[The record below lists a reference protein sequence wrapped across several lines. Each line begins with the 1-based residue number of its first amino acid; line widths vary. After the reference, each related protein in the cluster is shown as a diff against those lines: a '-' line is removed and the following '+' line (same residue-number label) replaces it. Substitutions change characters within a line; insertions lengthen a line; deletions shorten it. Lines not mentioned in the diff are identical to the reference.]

1 LQIAGQKFT
10 PRKLCPMSEQLNAQS
25 PVNMHDTRRAVGE
38 KLRHARRQQNLTLKA
53 VADRVGCSESM
64 LSKIETGRVA
74 PGLDLLARLAETLK
88 ASVAALFSEAESM
101 GVVVYQN
108 GERPTIEVVGR
119 SANAAPTI
127 LQRLVPL
134 ADGRLLNGNVHVVP
148 PGGGSSGT
156 LVHRGEE
163 VGFVVEGFIEL
174 TVDGKVS
181 LLGAGASFYFS
192 STLPHSYR
200 NIGTE
205 VARIVWINSPPY

>member
-1 LQIAGQKFT
+1 MNERHQTESQT
-10 PRKLCPMSEQLNAQS
+10 TTR
-25 PVNMHDTRRAVGE
+25 DTRAAVGD
-38 KLRHARRQQNLTLKA
+38 KLRHARRKQNLTLKA

-64 LSKIETGRVA
+64 LSKIERGRVA
-74 PGLDLLARLAETLK
+74 PGLDLLARLAESLN
-88 ASVAALFSEAESM
+88 ASVAALFSEAENM

-108 GERPTIEVVGR
+108 GERPTIEVGGGQDDVE
-119 SANAAPTI
+119 PTV

-134 ADGRLLNGNVHVVP
+134 AKGRLLNGNVHVVP
-148 PGGGSSGT
+148 PGGGSSGA
-156 LVHRGEE
+156 LIHQGEE
-163 VGFVVEGFIEL
+163 VGFVVDGFIEL

-200 NIGTE
+200 NIGTD

>member
-1 LQIAGQKFT
+1 MNERHKMESQT
-10 PRKLCPMSEQLNAQS
+10 PAR
-25 PVNMHDTRRAVGE
+25 DTRAAVGQ
-38 KLRHARRQQNLTLKA
+38 KLRHARRRQHLTLKA

-64 LSKIETGRVA
+64 LSKIELGRVA
-74 PGLDLLARLAETLK
+74 PGLDLLARLAESLN
-88 ASVAALFSEAESM
+88 ASVAALFSEPDSM
-101 GVVVYQN
+101 GVVVYQD
-108 GERPTIEVVGR
+108 GERPTIEVGGGQVD
-119 SANAAPTI
+119 AEPTV
-127 LQRLVPL
+127 LQRLIPL

-148 PGGGSSGT
+148 PGGGSSGA
-156 LVHRGEE
+156 LAHRGEE
-163 VGFVVEGFIEL
+163 VGFVVDGFIEL

>member
-1 LQIAGQKFT
+1 MNDHSGT
-10 PRKLCPMSEQLNAQS
+10 DEERSETSRQA
-25 PVNMHDTRRAVGE
+25 TVGE
-38 KLRHARRQQNLTLKA
+38 KLRHARRLQNLTLKS
-53 VADRVGCSESM
+53 VADQVGCSESM
-64 LSKIETGRVA
+64 LSKIERGRVKA
-74 PGLDLLARLAETLK
+74 GLDLLARLAETLG
-88 ASVAALFSEAESM
+88 ASVAALFSEPESM
-101 GVVVYQN
+101 GVVVYQD
-108 GERPTIEVVGR
+108 GERPVIEVGGNVDGV
-119 SANAAPTI
+119 APTV

-134 ADGRLLNGNVHVVP
+134 ADGRLLNGNIHVVP
-148 PGGGSSGT
+148 PGGETSGT

-205 VARIVWINSPPY
+205 TARIVWVNSPPY

>member
-1 LQIAGQKFT
+1 MNERHKMENQT
-10 PRKLCPMSEQLNAQS
+10 PAQ
-25 PVNMHDTRRAVGE
+25 DTRAAVGQ
-38 KLRHARRQQNLTLKA
+38 KLRHARRRQHLTLKA

-64 LSKIETGRVA
+64 LSKIELGRVA
-74 PGLDLLARLAETLK
+74 PGLDLLARLAESLN
-88 ASVAALFSEAESM
+88 ASVAALFSEPDSM
-101 GVVVYQN
+101 GVVVYQD
-108 GERPTIEVVGR
+108 GERPTIEVGGGQVD
-119 SANAAPTI
+119 AEPTV

-134 ADGRLLNGNVHVVP
+134 ADGRLLNGNIHVVP
-148 PGGGSSGT
+148 PGGGSSGA
-156 LVHRGEE
+156 LAHRGEE
-163 VGFVVEGFIEL
+163 VGYVVDGFIEL

>member
-1 LQIAGQKFT
+1 MNEHHNGESQNPT
-10 PRKLCPMSEQLNAQS
+10 R
-25 PVNMHDTRRAVGE
+25 DTRVAVGE
-38 KLRHARRQQNLTLKA
+38 KLRHARRGQRLTLRA

-64 LSKIETGRVA
+64 LSKIERGRVA
-74 PGLDLLARLAETLK
+74 PGLDLLARLAETLG
-88 ASVAALFSEAESM
+88 ASVAALFSESENM

-108 GERPTIEVVGR
+108 GERPTIEVGGGQADEVV
-119 SANAAPTI
+119 TV

-148 PGGGSSGT
+148 PGGGSSGA

-163 VGFVVEGFIEL
+163 VGFVVDGYIEL
-174 TVDGKVS
+174 TVDGKIS